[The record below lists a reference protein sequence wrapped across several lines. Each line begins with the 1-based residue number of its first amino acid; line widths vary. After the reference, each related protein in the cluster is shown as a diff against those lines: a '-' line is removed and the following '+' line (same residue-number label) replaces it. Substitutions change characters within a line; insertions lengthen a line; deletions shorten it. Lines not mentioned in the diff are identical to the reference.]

1 MTCPTYYT
9 TNDIS
14 LFYCDEPCEELESR
28 SFYPVRL
35 SDGCQIRADSDCVV
49 RLDAPTDPVAVQMA
63 WKPVP
68 ITSESLDAIVTTA
81 VSEQI
86 TSERSFRQSKAVGT
100 EILGEITAASPLSDF
115 FTRMLQSVLQA
126 PRQPSLTP
134 VVSSDGCV
142 LRTAEG
148 CLIRTPDGPDTWE
161 VGRAIQN
168 GSDRRRYA
176 FLKRVR
182 RRDDHY
188 DFYLFRG
195 CEVDS
200 VQIPVAPAS
209 FVYPKVSIIG
219 LSLDKIVS
227 DSGLDALPNWTFEPE
242 TAPAPLSGSEAV
254 SQLVVRTEGG
264 SEIHTTFQNFTLALG
279 NEGWLRHAVGKR
291 KVAAVAAGFGRFSAL
306 LSGTAYY
313 TSPTYFQTMLLDRV
327 LSLVFSL
334 TNDEGAGLTFSS
346 DFVKVLNSEVPKAAS
361 ADQDLLI
368 QVGFQFFESG
378 STGTLRV
385 LRHE

>member
-14 LFYCDEPCEELESR
+14 LFYCDEPCEELESL
-28 SFYPVRL
+28 SFYLV
-35 SDGCQIRADSDCVV
+35 SQI
-49 RLDAPTDPVAVQMA
+49 A
-63 WKPVP
+63 WKSVP

-100 EILGEITAASPLSDF
+100 EVLGEITVASPLSDF

-126 PRQPSLTP
+126 PRQPPPTP

-148 CLIRTPDGPDTWE
+148 CLIRTTGGPDTWK
-161 VGRAIQN
+161 N

-219 LSLDKIVS
+219 LSLAKIVS